1 MSQLTPKSSFVPLQT
16 TKATQAGVDSP
27 RVVKLAESDRPQ
39 ITAFETRSV
48 RRSAEHP
55 APATPALVAAAA
67 PANRGLPQKDRR
79 FALSAHVQDPAKI
92 EAEARRAL
100 DEQVG
105 ARLTEELGKTQQ
117 GAFDQGFAEG
127 VKQGQAKAHAEAT
140 VAAQAELDKLKTL
153 IAAFEGA
160 KAEVYQANERYLLE
174 LVFRI
179 GRMLFLKDLST
190 DKEYLSRLARELVE
204 RMGARENIRI
214 RLNPKDAERAA
225 QIKTDLGQSLGELRN
240 LSIEADAGIGGGG
253 LEVQTEW
260 SALDASIDTQ
270 LKAIHDAITGSTA

>member
-1 MSQLTPKSSFVPLQT
+1 MSQFIPKGSFVPAQT
-16 TKATQAGVDSP
+16 TKNTQAGVDSP
-27 RVVKLAESDRPQ
+27 RVVKLTESDRPQ

-48 RRSAEHP
+48 RRD
-55 APATPALVAAAA
+55 AA
-67 PANRGLPQKDRR
+67 PAASAQRLGAERQVQNALPQKDRR

-100 DEQVG
+100 DAQVG

-127 VKQGQAKAHAEAT
+127 VKQGAAKAHAEGT
-140 VAAQAELDKLKTL
+140 VAAQAELEKLKTL
-153 IAAFEGA
+153 IASFEGA
-160 KAEVYQANERYLLE
+160 KAEIYQANERYLLE

-214 RLNPKDAERAA
+214 RLNPRDAERAA
-225 QIKTDLGQSLGELRN
+225 QIKTDLAQGLGELRN
-240 LSIEADAGIGGGG
+240 LSIEVDAGIGGGG

-270 LKAIHDAITGSTA
+270 LKAIHDAITGSSV